1 MRFRIL
7 HIILLLLTVLLTAC
21 TDELPYTEPTEVGD
35 GKVAVDFSFNVA
47 EAQTVMTR
55 AFDDDM
61 STATQW
67 AKLRVFLVVFDRN
80 GFWVET
86 AQAEKKAAGTDEVTF
101 TAVLTPSDE
110 PRIVHFIATTD
121 TTFTK
126 ASLEQTGAHESSMM
140 ASPTVT
146 ADIYWQRVLLNS
158 IKATT
163 RHKYN
168 GDYYDGVID
177 PADAF
182 TKVPLVRNFAQIE
195 IVNSAADKDV
205 DDGKFTIT
213 GYCLYHVPVAGTY
226 APLNTRNGG
235 EFVTYY
241 KETSTGVYEP
251 KKYAD
256 FLDENYQGVGV
267 SPSEDSNY
275 KTRDLIDI
283 PDKSKIPASYVF
295 ESPNATGS
303 YKGKTFLVVR
313 GYMGNDSTDERYHK
327 IDLIYYADAKGK
339 PTIVD
344 AEKVEVK
351 YYNILRNMKYKVDI
365 ESVTGGGYSSAD
377 AAASHASSNNV
388 YASIET
394 EDVTNIGD
402 AKQRLYV
409 EKTYVLCTTPKKDTE
424 VKVGYKYLSTTKDT
438 WKNSAVTVTADNGSC
453 ADLTYTGKND
463 TETSEH
469 WSYATLKLKE
479 DLTESQTVTL
489 HFRVVNGTEIVS
501 RDVTVL
507 FCEPYKL
514 QVKCLNPL
522 DSTNVVSAAVGQ
534 GVEVDLYIPKGLPEQ
549 IFPLSFSLEP
559 EDKTIYPSV
568 VDDTSIGVKANNL
581 PVSSG
586 TSIIPGGSAKSFVYT
601 KVLTHADYANYS
613 SGYVENAGEDGVR
626 VRCYFK
632 TNCADNET
640 TVYACNEYFSPNLND
655 LANNPTGTPAFD
667 YFLNSASS
675 GVLRNVTLTG
685 GQYYGKGNT
694 VNLNISVF
702 DKTVPLTI
710 TITEEGA
717 SETTTIPWVSGTTSY
732 SYKTQTFGG
741 KITAKVSVTSDS
753 SQYKEVSQSRTT
765 LKQPIKFTATGD
777 GLSKDYSY
785 SSGGGWDSITYS
797 YSKSNQTVT
806 IKNSSGTTIGSG
818 TISTSGFVG
827 DAVVGEGLSESDTVT
842 LQYSFTPTYTWQ
854 DYWTYYGTTQTR
866 SVSTTISNLTS
877 GTATL
882 KFSK

>member
-21 TDELPYTEPTEVGD
+21 TDELSYTEPTEVGD

-86 AQAEKKAAGTDEVTF
+86 AQAENKKVGTDKVTF
-101 TAVLTPSDE
+101 TTVLTPSDE
-110 PRIVHFIATTD
+110 PRRVHFIATTD

-146 ADIYWQRVLLNS
+146 ADIYWQRVELNS

-163 RHKYN
+163 GHKYN

-177 PADAF
+177 PEDAF

-195 IVNSAADKDV
+195 IVNSAADNDI
-205 DDGKFTIT
+205 DEGKFTIT

-275 KTRDLIDI
+275 KKDTLINI
-283 PDKSKIPASYVF
+283 PDQSKIPASYVF
-295 ESPNATGS
+295 ETPNATGS

-313 GYMGNDSTDERYHK
+313 GYMGNDANDERYHK

-339 PTIVD
+339 PTTD
-344 AEKVEVK
+344 NAEKVEVK
-351 YYNILRNMKYKVDI
+351 YYNILRNMKYKVKI

-424 VKVGYKYLSTTKDT
+424 VTVGYKYLSTD
-438 WKNSAVTVTADNGSC
+438 NSKWNNSKVAVAADNGSC

-463 TETSEH
+463 TDTSEH
-469 WSYATLKLKE
+469 WSYATLKLKD

-522 DSTNVVSAAVGQ
+522 DQKTKVISAAVGQ

-613 SGYVENAGEDGVR
+613 TGYVENAGEAGVR

-640 TVYACNEYFSPNLND
+640 MVYACNEYFSPDLDD
-655 LANNPTGTPAFD
+655 LANNPTGTPADD

-702 DKTVPLTI
+702 DKTKPLTI

-717 SETTTIPWVSGTTSY
+717 SGTTTIPWVSGTTFY
-732 SYKTQTFGG
+732 SYTTQTFGG

-753 SQYKEVSQSRTT
+753 SQYKEVSQTRTT
-765 LKQPIKFTATGD
+765 LKQPKFTATGD
-777 GLSKDYSY
+777 GLSQDYSY
-785 SSGGGWDSITYS
+785 SSGGKYSRTYS
-797 YSKSNQTVT
+797 YSASNQTVT

-842 LQYSFTPTYTWQ
+842 LQYSFTPTYSNGW
-854 DYWTYYGTTQTR
+854 WTENGTKQTR
-866 SVSTTISNLTS
+866 SVSTTISALTS

-882 KFSK
+882 KFSN